1 MSGDA
6 PLERELKFPCPDL
19 GELRERLRGLEAE
32 RLRPASFEDNL
43 VLDRDGRLVA
53 AGCLLRLRIDGSGA
67 RLTYKGPASFDAGVK
82 ERVEHEIRADD
93 AEALR
98 KILESVGFEIV
109 DRYQKYREEWQLG
122 GVVVALDHTP
132 IGDFA
137 EFEGAAAARLARRCG
152 FDAEAAERRNY
163 LELYE
168 DFRAGHPE
176 APAEMVFP

>member
-1 MSGDA
+1 MSGEG

-19 GELRERLRGLEAE
+19 DGLRERLRSLEAE
-32 RLRPASFEDNL
+32 RLAPASFEDNL
-43 VLDRDGRLVA
+43 VLDRHGSLGA
-53 AGCLLRLRIDGSGA
+53 AGCLLRLRSDGSGA
-67 RLTYKGPASFDAGVK
+67 RLTYKGPATFDGGVK

-98 KILESVGFEIV
+98 EILESVGFEVV
-109 DRYQKYREEWQLG
+109 DRYQKYREEWRLG

-137 EFEGAAAARLARRCG
+137 EFEGAAAAKLARRCG
-152 FDAEAAERRNY
+152 FESEAAERRNY
-163 LELYE
+163 LELYR
-168 DFRAGHPE
+168 DFRSGHPD